1 MLAVAGRLGPSWRV
15 LGAILTQAYL
25 EAILTNMED
34 KTKGR
39 GWICEKPSKTQCFF
53 FHCFWRSQVSIL
65 AHLGGP
71 LGPSWGS
78 WGDLGGLLGV
88 LGPSWRRLGTSGSA
102 WERLGAS
109 DHFWLCLRAGP
120 GPETTRSGEGK
131 LTRLGPT
138 VNSN

>member
-1 MLAVAGRLGPSWRV
+1 MLGPMLGPCWQLLGV
-15 LGAILTQAYL
+15 LGHLGGFL
-25 EAILTNMED
+25 EAILINMED

-39 GWICEKPSKTQCFF
+39 GWMFEKPSKTTCFSIVF
-53 FHCFWRSQVSIL
+53 GSHKFRFWLIL
-65 AHLGGP
+65 GAF

-120 GPETTRSGEGK
+120 GPERTRSGEGK